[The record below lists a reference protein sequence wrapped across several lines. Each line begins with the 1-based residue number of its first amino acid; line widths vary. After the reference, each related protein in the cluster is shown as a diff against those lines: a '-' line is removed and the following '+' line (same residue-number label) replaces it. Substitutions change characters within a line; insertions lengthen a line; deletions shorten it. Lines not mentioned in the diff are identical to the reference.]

1 MVVLENLAGRPG
13 QGLGYRRR
21 WRRRRRRRVGAS
33 RPSWVCGR
41 FASTCASA
49 RLAARA
55 SGEAQRSGRAGSGA
69 PGLRGHDLDL
79 PGVWG
84 RPGPTPSARRF
95 LGPRRDFIEKRYVEL
110 KKANPDLPILIRECS
125 EVQPKLWARYGEC
138 RRWGPGPRWGNG
150 FEKRDRRPRSD
161 KNL

>member
-1 MVVLENLAGRPG
+1 MGLENLPGRPVR
-13 QGLGYRRR
+13 GLGCPRR
-21 WRRRRRRRVGAS
+21 WRRRRRPVEGS
-33 RPSWVCGR
+33 GR
-41 FASTCASA
+41 FASTYASA

-55 SGEAQRSGRAGSGA
+55 SGERRSVVGGRAGGFGA
-69 PGLRGHDLDL
+69 PGSRPRPRPRP
-79 PGVWG
+79 PGRWG
-84 RPGPTPSARRF
+84 SPAPTPYARRF

-138 RRWGPGPRWGNG
+138 RPLGAWDPGGNQG
-150 FEKRDRRPRSD
+150 SGRETAAHGQKKKH